1 MRFVF
6 DWSIVSDPV
15 PSSVLSYFF
24 GGGVLEYEKVL
35 TILLFLTYY
44 IRKFQNAEFK
54 LEKNESLDNGGGTG
68 GGLLQ
73 MATPV
78 NENQK
83 RKTLSKQSS
92 LPPDF
97 KLTIN
102 VRPPSP
108 DPNRKDV
115 DSGIYYQSKT

>member
-1 MRFVF
+1 MGG
-6 DWSIVSDPV
+6 W
-15 PSSVLSYFF
+15 
-24 GGGVLEYEKVL
+24 GGGFLEYEKVL

-108 DPNRKDV
+108 NPNRKDV
-115 DSGIYYQSKT
+115 DSGIYYQSNSFSTYIQRLATD